1 MADYFYKYS
10 SSKSNVNRI
19 TFHYY
24 FAIDSYDVANLKA
37 TVKWWSAFSCQ
48 TDSKGRVGRGII
60 FGNEDYPTLGTDI
73 FLNDVEYGPAD
84 WSEYETWDSKHCVY
98 YYPEDLIDSGE
109 EVIIPNHEGTFD
121 VKYSGYGVSTQFT
134 MECNLFYAYENE
146 DGDEQEGYSSTDGI
160 VYKIE
165 VPALP
170 AEAKLLTA
178 SSFTDE
184 TNPNITYSNPAGN
197 SVSALE
203 ACISLTGGADDI
215 AYRSIP
221 KTGSSYT
228 FPLTEAE
235 KNILRAAAAN
245 SQTMT
250 VRFYVRT
257 TIGGTRY
264 FSYLDRTFTVVNC
277 NPVISNATVKDITPE
292 TIALTGNANIIV
304 LNESMIEYSY
314 TATATKSATIKSH
327 YIECG
332 DVKVEGMFQG
342 VIDDAQSG
350 LFTFGATDSRG
361 LTTTFPLQKQVVNYV
376 KPTCYQH
383 LKAELAGETGATI
396 TLTIDGNYFN
406 GSFGL
411 AANELKLE
419 VRHTQNDGTM
429 GDWVVLT
436 DGLIPTF
443 NENTYSLTTT
453 ITGFSYSQSYT
464 FQCRAT
470 DKLNVVQSAQYTVR
484 VRPIFDWGED
494 DFNFNVPVNI
504 NAETLSMNGETII
517 RHSATTNN
525 TVLSASGGHIY
536 IRPGGTNDTSSEMR
550 LTAQGN
556 LELKGDIIINGV
568 NIITALENAGII

>member
-1 MADYFYKYS
+1 MAVFDEDGYYADIVPITDDHEIWVEVYVEEQDEIAYTS
-10 SSKSNVNRI
+10 SLYITAFIDNPNRVDISGSGSKDWSVN
-19 TFHYY
+19 
-24 FAIDSYDVANLKA
+24 IDGQQ
-37 TVKWWSAFSCQ
+37 FSGTNTINTNGKSWC
-48 TDSKGRVGRGII
+48 SLFRVGSLSAPKE
-60 FGNEDYPTLGTDI
+60 F
-73 FLNDVEYGPAD
+73 
-84 WSEYETWDSKHCVY
+84 
-98 YYPEDLIDSGE
+98 
-109 EVIIPNHEGTFD
+109 VIIPHNPDGTKTITITWSQEFGFRYD
-121 VKYSGYGVSTQFT
+121 GKNLGTISNTFT
-134 MECNLFYAYENE
+134 L
-146 DGDEQEGYSSTDGI
+146 D
-160 VYKIE
+160 
-165 VPALP
+165 LP
-170 AEAKLLTA
+170 PLTPRDAKLLTA

-184 TNPNITYSNPAGN
+184 TNPTITYSNPAGDRAD
-197 SVSALE
+197 ALE
-203 ACISLTGGADDI
+203 ACISLTGGVDDI
-215 AYRSIP
+215 AYRAIP

-245 SQTMT
+245 TQTMT

-257 TIGGTRY
+257 TFGGTRF
-264 FSYLDRTFTVVNC
+264 FSHLDRTFTVVNC
-277 NPVISNATVKDITPE
+277 NPVISNATVKDITQE
-292 TIALTGNANIIV
+292 TIALTGNADIIV

-383 LKAELAGETGATI
+383 LRAELAGETGATI

-504 NAETLSMNGETII
+504 NANTLSMNEEVIL
-517 RHSATTNN
+517 RHTGSTTKN

>member
-1 MADYFYKYS
+1 MASGYS
-10 SSKSNVNRI
+10 SEIKIADLRNKN
-19 TFHYY
+19 TNKL
-24 FAIDSYDVANLKA
+24 IDSYKIKMTWSSVANIDA
-37 TVKWWSAFSCQ
+37 NTSALTLTFLVYAPEWDDYYEAEAFWGTMPPLSVSFDG
-48 TDSKGRVGRGII
+48 TNAFTHTFTSADEVLTYGGVWETLYTTTLTIPHNSDGSK
-60 FGNEDYPTLGTDI
+60 TLNYTA
-73 FLNDVEYGPAD
+73 VWQA
-84 WSEYETWDSKHCVY
+84 SV
-98 YYPEDLIDSGE
+98 EDLGYCDTYNPDNERYSTAKITEDISFSG
-109 EVIIPNHEGTFD
+109 VIVLDNIPR
-121 VKYSGYGVSTQFT
+121 
-134 MECNLFYAYENE
+134 
-146 DGDEQEGYSSTDGI
+146 
-160 VYKIE
+160 
-165 VPALP
+165 
-170 AEAKLLTA
+170 EAKILTA

-197 SVSALE
+197 AATALE
-203 ACISLTGGADDI
+203 ACISLTGGVDDI
-215 AYRSIP
+215 AYRAIP
-221 KTGSSYT
+221 KTGTSYT

-235 KNILRAAAAN
+235 KNVLRAAAAN
-245 SQTMT
+245 TQTMT

-257 TIGGTRY
+257 TIGSTRY

-292 TIALTGNANIIV
+292 TIALTGDENIIV

-314 TATATKSATIKSH
+314 TATAMKYATITSH

-332 DVKVEGMFQG
+332 DVKVEGLLQG

-361 LTTTFPLQKQVVNYV
+361 LTSTFPVQKQVVNYV

-429 GDWVVLT
+429 GDWVDLT
-436 DGLIPTF
+436 SGLIPTF

-536 IRPGGTNDTSSEMR
+536 IRPGGTTDTSSEMR
-550 LTAQGN
+550 LTAQGD
-556 LELKGDIIINGV
+556 LELKGDIKINGV
-568 NIITALENAGII
+568 SLIAALEAAGIL